1 MSARAFVSEIQC
13 DGMWMSTF
21 QHPIPI
27 QDLVSTLTPDEFHLI
42 LMLAVESVKAL
53 RSSTSTVQYKDAIQA
68 ELSKQGSEFA
78 KQKQVL
84 ERSIESME
92 RLHSSEQEKQT
103 ADFQKRI
110 RTLEAHVEAT
120 NAANIALRSQIEGV
134 HALTEQRY
142 KTSLSELTARHEKEL
157 SRTLDSHKAE
167 RERSDKAHQ
176 ERSTQ
181 LESHHKLSMDRLQTL
196 YSEKE
201 QRLQKE
207 QERLHVSSEIGKQ
220 GEKEFEE
227 LSAQYTRWGEL
238 KNTSKQAQATDR
250 SCVIRDCSTLF
261 EIKNYSYNVPEKE
274 VTKFKRDL
282 QSHRDSPLG
291 VFVSL
296 KTNILGKCKR
306 GFFEIEWTENSQMLV
321 YVNSFYNHSA
331 EDIFSILDQ
340 CVDIAR
346 TVYTYNNTALTD
358 SEMTSQ
364 LQGRIDHAKEY
375 VERQLKSMASLL
387 LELKVNKKN
396 LVEMV
401 TKQHTSYI
409 CQIEESKQALKS
421 MVRILLNTDEEPDVP
436 LTEPAPVEGG
446 GEETPVAQ
454 KKPRGRPKKSASVA
468 PSSS

>member
-1 MSARAFVSEIQC
+1 MSVRAFVSEIQC

-21 QHPIPI
+21 QHPSSI
-27 QDLVSTLTPDEFHLI
+27 QDLISTVTPDEFYLI
-42 LMLAVESVKAL
+42 IMLAVESIKTL
-53 RSSTSTVQYKDAIQA
+53 RSSTSTVQYKDAIQN
-68 ELSKQGSEFA
+68 ELSKQGTEFA
-78 KQKQVL
+78 KQKQTL
-84 ERSIESME
+84 EKSIESME
-92 RLHSSEQEKQT
+92 RLHASEQDRT
-103 ADFQKRI
+103 SSDFQKRI
-110 RTLEAHVEAT
+110 RILEAQVEAT
-120 NAANIALRSQIEGV
+120 TAANTTLRSQIEEL
-134 HALTEQRY
+134 ASSAEQRY
-142 KTSLSELTARHEKEL
+142 RSSLADLTARHDKEI
-157 SRTLDSHKAE
+157 SRTLESHKAE
-167 RERSDKAHQ
+167 RERSDKNYQ
-176 ERSTQ
+176 DRNTQ
-181 LESHHKLSMDRLQTL
+181 LDSQHKLAMEKLQTL

-227 LSAQYTRWGEL
+227 LASQYTKWGEL

-261 EIKNYSYNVPEKE
+261 EIKNYSYNIPEKE

-296 KTNILGKCKR
+296 KTNILGKCKK

-321 YVNSFYNHSA
+321 YVNAFYNHSA
-331 EDIFSILDQ
+331 EDIFAILDQ

-346 TVYTYNNTALTD
+346 IVYTHNNASTTD
-358 SEMTSQ
+358 SEMTAQ
-364 LQGRIDHAKEY
+364 LQGRLDHVKEY
-375 VERQLKSMASLL
+375 IERQLKSMTSLL

-396 LVEMV
+396 LLEMV
-401 TKQHTSYI
+401 TKQHTSYT

-421 MVRILLNTDEEPDVP
+421 MVRILLNADEEPEIPDV
-436 LTEPAPVEGG
+436 EPIILEG
-446 GEETPVAQ
+446 ETPVTQ
-454 KKPRGRPKKSASVA
+454 KKARGRPKKSASVA